1 MTFTRT
7 NDRELDIDDQLR
19 LSFASGCRAFDREFF
34 TTDQEY
40 RLQVNP
46 SFETRSD
53 LLQQT
58 IVNRLESGFRFSTT
72 VSILVLSVNVL
83 QRLSERDDST
93 LR

>member
-19 LSFASGCRAFDREFF
+19 LSFAFGCRAFDREFF

-58 IVNRLESGFRFSTT
+58 IVNRVGERIPIPDDCIDRSYLRQRTAALE
-72 VSILVLSVNVL
+72 
-83 QRLSERDDST
+83 
-93 LR
+93 

>member
-1 MTFTRT
+1 MTFTKT

-58 IVNRLESGFRFSTT
+58 IVNRLESGFRSPTA
-72 VSILVLSVNVL
+72 VSIVVISVNVL
-83 QRLSERDDST
+83 QRLSGCDHSA